1 MNSDLVHGK
10 LVASF
15 AHRLGYIDD
24 VQLAAACAVWRRDQ
38 SRSLVDLLVAC
49 GAIDSSA
56 QKILTEMVKTHLA
69 KYGEDA
75 EACYAGILE
84 KGWVPSVL
92 VDEAAVSA
100 SNVGET
106 IEPVKPVPS
115 VPGPWADDATV
126 TISLGS
132 YSSGGS
138 RYRLGRR
145 IGAGGQGEVY
155 EALDTELNRDVLLKQ
170 VVAKHANDPE
180 SRGQF
185 LRETRT
191 GANLEHPGIVPVY
204 DIGQHPGGQL
214 FQVMRYFRPGS
225 LHKKIANYYLA
236 SPDTLEELSFRT
248 LLGHFATACRAIDYA
263 HSRGI
268 LHLDIKPQNIVTGEF
283 GETQIIDWGL
293 AQVTDGDMLDK
304 VEEESGTLAGGSSQR
319 DSKQSET
326 GLKQKRDA
334 MPRGFRGTPAYA
346 APEQWKGDWKTI
358 GPRTDVYGLGA
369 TLFEI
374 LASKSPYQSTSPTIA
389 EDVEIGNVH
398 REMKPWVAAG
408 LKAISRKAMAIKP
421 EDRYDSAGA
430 LADDVDRFLADE
442 PLVAY
447 PDPWQVRLWRLVKRN
462 RTAVAAA
469 VALLST
475 TAVALAIGNVLVSQ
489 QRDKAIAAEKDA
501 VDQRDLAKRNAAM
514 TREVIAE
521 FVEKIADDEW
531 GSIPGTGVLRLAA
544 VQSVVDKFPELIAQ
558 QPDDP
563 ELQYD
568 AALIYRRCAN
578 LYRLLQKLDEAAPLY
593 EQSRKLMQMLI
604 EQHPQVEHYR
614 LGWCHNLLDEAE
626 VIFRQSGSEAAMPTY
641 REALRNAETSVE
653 QFPESH
659 YSLRTLAQAQ
669 LDLAANLES
678 DETLDERVRLS
689 VESVR
694 NLESV
699 MARDSDD
706 DDEGQRKMTR
716 LIASMAASNAAD
728 ALSKADRT
736 DEARGMAEK
745 ADRISAA
752 LSEKF
757 SGDPNVDYVRSSALS
772 KRARMLLSDD
782 STAAEGRAV
791 QADAIELLRRLVA
804 ASPQETNFR
813 PALSRKLCDQAETL
827 LDNGNVTDAIK
838 AAEEAIEA
846 VATLDQPDG
855 AAEVKHCLANAHA
868 MCGRALKSAGDTATA
883 KEHFQRASEYYEAL
897 VAAEPENK
905 EIRKEAA
912 DIGRLLAE

>member
-1 MNSDLVHGK
+1 
-10 LVASF
+10 
-15 AHRLGYIDD
+15 
-24 VQLAAACAVWRRDQ
+24 
-38 SRSLVDLLVAC
+38 
-49 GAIDSSA
+49 
-56 QKILTEMVKTHLA
+56 
-69 KYGEDA
+69 
-75 EACYAGILE
+75 
-84 KGWVPSVL
+84 
-92 VDEAAVSA
+92 
-100 SNVGET
+100 
-106 IEPVKPVPS
+106 
-115 VPGPWADDATV
+115 
-126 TISLGS
+126 
-132 YSSGGS
+132 
-138 RYRLGRR
+138 
-145 IGAGGQGEVY
+145 
-155 EALDTELNRDVLLKQ
+155 
-170 VVAKHANDPE
+170 
-180 SRGQF
+180 
-185 LRETRT
+185 
-191 GANLEHPGIVPVY
+191 
-204 DIGQHPGGQL
+204 
-214 FQVMRYFRPGS
+214 
-225 LHKKIANYYLA
+225 
-236 SPDTLEELSFRT
+236 
-248 LLGHFATACRAIDYA
+248 
-263 HSRGI
+263 
-268 LHLDIKPQNIVTGEF
+268 
-283 GETQIIDWGL
+283 
-293 AQVTDGDMLDK
+293 
-304 VEEESGTLAGGSSQR
+304 
-319 DSKQSET
+319 
-326 GLKQKRDA
+326 
-334 MPRGFRGTPAYA
+334 
-346 APEQWKGDWKTI
+346 
-358 GPRTDVYGLGA
+358 
-369 TLFEI
+369 
-374 LASKSPYQSTSPTIA
+374 
-389 EDVEIGNVH
+389 
-398 REMKPWVAAG
+398 MKPWVAAG

-475 TAVALAIGNVLVSQ
+475 AAVALAIGNVLVSQ

-772 KRARMLLSDD
+772 KRASILLSDD

-813 PALSRKLCDQAETL
+813 PALSRKLCYQAETL

-846 VATLDQPDG
+846 VAPLDQPDG

-912 DIGRLLAE
+912 EIGRLLAE